1 MEARADVRK
10 TGISRAFTGAVLV
23 LIAAGLGLMGAFL
36 AVNLGGGHATTQSTV
51 TQTGGA
57 HLYRATRAGAQ
68 VDDSGPLGTVTQS
81 GGAHIYRATRSG
93 AQIDDSGPVAPTP
106 GMDARTIREGYGR

>member
-10 TGISRAFTGAVLV
+10 TGISRAFTGAVLI

-36 AVNLGGGHATTQSTV
+36 AVNLSGGHATTQS
-51 TQTGGA
+51 
-57 HLYRATRAGAQ
+57 
-68 VDDSGPLGTVTQS
+68 SVTQS

-106 GMDARTIREGYGR
+106 GFDAKTVREGHGQ